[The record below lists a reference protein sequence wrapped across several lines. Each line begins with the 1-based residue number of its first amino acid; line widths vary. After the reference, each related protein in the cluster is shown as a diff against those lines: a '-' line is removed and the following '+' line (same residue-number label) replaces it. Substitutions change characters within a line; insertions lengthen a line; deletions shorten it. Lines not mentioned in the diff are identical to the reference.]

1 VAEKRVD
8 LVYDR
13 LGQRASLTRYADLDG
28 TKYVAGTD
36 YTFDELG
43 RLTDLTHQRAD
54 TVFADYDFAWDKLG
68 QLTGFDFDSLT
79 GDDGQTD
86 YTYDDTGQLTDAD
99 YASDW
104 QTDESYTYDDNG
116 NRTVAN
122 SANYE
127 TGDHNRLTEDG
138 TYRYEYDAEG
148 NRVLR
153 YVDGNSNDVFDG
165 SNAG

>member
-86 YTYDDTGQLTDAD
+86 YTYLCPCQLAGTRFGRKVVEFPW
-99 YASDW
+99 S
-104 QTDESYTYDDNG
+104 
-116 NRTVAN
+116 
-122 SANYE
+122 
-127 TGDHNRLTEDG
+127 RL
-138 TYRYEYDAEG
+138 A
-148 NRVLR
+148 V
-153 YVDGNSNDVFDG
+153 
-165 SNAG
+165 